1 MQRRSLRCSVMRWNT
16 QRYHCENGRPHVCGR
31 PFFLRD
37 RIQNMPAAYAAI
49 GSVAAAAAV
58 VARTAHAVHKRL
70 QRSVLAHA
78 VRESGKERPAAAL
91 ERARREYV
99 SARSENEQDNENP
112 ETAIAA
118 KTAIHSFSSYSFPA
132 NGRLTG
138 DRRRVCSFCFSA
150 ALCYIVCS
158 CGEMCSQNARFDSPK
173 AEFFPN
179 CVHLVAKTGD
189 VCYNCI

>member
-1 MQRRSLRCSVMRWNT
+1 
-16 QRYHCENGRPHVCGR
+16 
-31 PFFLRD
+31 
-37 RIQNMPAAYAAI
+37 MPAAYAAI

-58 VARTAHAVHKRL
+58 VARTARAVHKRL

-118 KTAIHSFSSYSFPA
+118 KTAIHSFSSYQLFRKA
-132 NGRLTG
+132 VAG
-138 DRRRVCSFCFSA
+138 DGRRVCI
-150 ALCYIVCS
+150 L
-158 CGEMCSQNARFDSPK
+158 RFLRSLLH
-173 AEFFPN
+173 
-179 CVHLVAKTGD
+179 CM
-189 VCYNCI
+189 

>member
-1 MQRRSLRCSVMRWNT
+1 MQRRLSLYNVMPWIT
-16 QRYHCENGRPHVCGR
+16 QRYHCENGRPQTCGR

-37 RIQNMPAAYAAI
+37 WIQNLSAAYAAI
-49 GSVAAAAAV
+49 VSVATAV

-78 VRESGKERPAAAL
+78 VSESGKERPAAAF

-132 NGRLTG
+132 NGRLAG

-150 ALCYIVCS
+150 ALCYIVCP
-158 CGEMCSQNARFDSPK
+158 CGKMCSQNARFDSPK

-179 CVHLVAKTGD
+179 CVHLVAKTYG